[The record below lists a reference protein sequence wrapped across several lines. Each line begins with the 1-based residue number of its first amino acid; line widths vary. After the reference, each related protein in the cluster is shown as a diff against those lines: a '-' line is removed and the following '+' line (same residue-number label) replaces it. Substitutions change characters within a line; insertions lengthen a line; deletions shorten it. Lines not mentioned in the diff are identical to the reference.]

1 MPATV
6 TGIFL
11 GPGNHAS
18 RPAANASG
26 QPDGSLYACTDHG
39 LVYKSNVAGNSWST
53 WATLGTA
60 GGIAATIV
68 DAKGDLIVASAADTP
83 ARLAVGTNGH
93 VLTAD
98 SGEATGV
105 KWAAASS
112 GSVATDAI
120 WDTAGDLAVGSGANT
135 AAKLAVG
142 SEGDVLTIVSSVPAW
157 AAPTGGGGGGWTD
170 LYPIQTGA
178 DSDGGGG
185 SVVVLPNTP
194 DQASLMVWVSCNNGS
209 GPTAL
214 TQTNAT
220 WTMRSSVNQGGIG
233 ELDIWTG
240 VWDGSGTIGTSV
252 TASGG
257 GGLQQAMV
265 TEFGGTDAT
274 YSALHASSI
283 LHSDTL
289 DAFNMTDIIQAI
301 PAGRIVVF
309 AVHTGG
315 SAATSPAQ
323 INVPWWGHPRQAAQ
337 TVSMGISN
345 GAPIHGWYQPGGS
358 HTYTLAVITP

>member
-1 MPATV
+1 MAGPTV
-6 TGIFL
+6 AFA

-18 RPAANASG
+18 RPAANSG
-26 QPDGSLYACTDHG
+26 AVLYTCTDHG
-39 LVYKSNVAGNSWST
+39 LVYRSDGSA
-53 WATLGTA
+53 WATWLT
-60 GGIAATIV
+60 
-68 DAKGDLIVASAADTP
+68 LPSA
-83 ARLAVGTNGH
+83 
-93 VLTAD
+93 
-98 SGEATGV
+98 
-105 KWAAASS
+105 

-120 WDTAGDLAVGSGANT
+120 WDAAGDLAVGSGANT
-135 AAKLAVG
+135 AAKLAAG
-142 SEGDVLTIVSSVPAW
+142 SEDDVLTIVSGVPAW

-240 VWDGSGTIGTSV
+240 VWDGSGTIGTSI

-265 TEFGGTDAT
+265 TEFGGADAT

-283 LHSDTL
+283 LHSDTI
-289 DAFNMTDIIQAI
+289 DAFNMTDIIQGI
-301 PAGRIVVF
+301 VAGRIAVF

-323 INVPWWGHPRQAAQ
+323 MNVPWWGHPRQAAQ
-337 TVSMGISN
+337 SVSMGITN
-345 GAPIHGWYQPGGS
+345 GAPLHGWYQPGGS